1 MDARSISGWY
11 HPAMRMQ
18 NELLI
23 VKERELALK
32 EKIKINQEVQKNLL
46 IEAKPIGNVQ
56 EKQKEAIEEVKRKD
70 SIVLCNELTKKVQEV
85 EDIRVELK
93 IMVEKNNQL
102 TIEKEELNMIQTQY
116 DDLVSK
122 FMDSDNSKD
131 KFLIE
136 NYDKVN
142 KIEININSYQRK
154 LEFMKCENDNLNN
167 TLKSLKMDF
176 LNVIHELKY
185 KLVEQN
191 RIIEG
196 NNISKSNSVIIEKDE
211 DDEITVENLKSDLE
225 RKKLQINNY
234 CSLFLKHFKTNPV
247 ALSADDVR
255 KFEKISVIND
265 NFTQEF
271 ITKQEFNKMK
281 AKLNQLDEEFTFT
294 KVENGHL
301 RDLLNVSQEQLISQQ
316 QMITKYSDDE
326 ISLRHLVTDLQS
338 SSNEKY
344 IIAKTQKEVDL
355 CKSF

>member
-46 IEAKPIGNVQ
+46 IEAKPIDTSQ
-56 EKQKEAIEEVKRKD
+56 EKQRDSIEEVKRKD
-70 SIVLCNELTKKVQEV
+70 SIVLCNELSKKIQEV
-85 EDIRVELK
+85 EDIRLELK
-93 IMVEKNNQL
+93 IMVDKNNQL
-102 TIEKEELNMIQTQY
+102 TIEKEELKMIQTQY
-116 DDLVSK
+116 DELVSK
-122 FMDSDNSKD
+122 FKESDNSKD
-131 KFLIE
+131 KFLVE
-136 NYDKVN
+136 NYDKIN
-142 KIEININSYQRK
+142 KIELNINSYQRK

-176 LNVIHELKY
+176 FNIVHELKY

-191 RIIEG
+191 RIIED
-196 NNISKSNSVIIEKDE
+196 NNITKSNSVIIEKDK
-211 DDEITVENLKSDLE
+211 DDETTVENLKLDLE

-247 ALSADDVR
+247 SLSADDVR
-255 KFEKISVIND
+255 KFEKITVIND
-265 NFTQEF
+265 NFTTEF

-355 CKSF
+355 CE